1 MTARTK
7 LFLSAATFGL
17 FCGAMIFFFSIAPR
31 HEGGFERVAKA
42 SRTIR
47 KDEFLRRDM
56 YVMEP
61 VDTKRLPADAMR
73 ASDVGKY
80 GGYIAKRDISGGEIL
95 RTIDFKR

>member
-1 MTARTK
+1 MTARNK

-17 FCGAMIFFFSIAPR
+17 ICGALIFFFSIAPR
-31 HEGGFERVAKA
+31 HEAGFERVAKS
-42 SRTIR
+42 SRSIR

-61 VDTKRLPADAMR
+61 VDTKRLPPDAIR
-73 ASDVGKY
+73 ESDIGQY
-80 GGYIAKRDISGGEIL
+80 GGYISRRDISAGEVL